1 MDISIAYGCLL
12 RNLLIAKLEAYELV
26 YSSRSFILHYP
37 TLRKQKQRSRTR
49 SSWSNRTEILG
60 GKPQDS
66 LLDP

>member
-12 RNLLIAKLEAYELV
+12 HNLLIAKLEAYELV
-26 YSSRSFILHYP
+26 YSSRSFILHCP
-37 TLRKQKQRSRTR
+37 TLRKQKQKSRTR

-60 GKPQDS
+60 GMPQDS